1 MPPGVSSGNV
11 LMFTTNYY
19 CQPPSSSKPLLL
31 SKLWQVKRWELK
43 TKTWNSACLSPSEK
57 DCFNRP
63 LYILPCFHLNSGG
76 FVRRHFRHCFKILS
90 PSPRQNMKWLYLD
103 VGFLVTTQTLCL
115 SQRCLR
121 KWGLKQPSPSFLEDT
136 LYAVLKVR
144 IKSLKSSTCSM
155 SFWLRQEIKVCL
167 CHFANLCQSITTE
180 MSLCSKAPTVFFH
193 IKPPLLRDCPQRSIH
208 LTQEQEEPKILRLYL
223 VINYL

>member
-1 MPPGVSSGNV
+1 MATHTTVNLESRYELKRQNKIWSQLVSVIIMSMPPGVSSGNV

-63 LYILPCFHLNSGG
+63 LYILPCFHLSSGG

-136 LYAVLKVR
+136 LYAVLFCTE
-144 IKSLKSSTCSM
+144 SS
-155 SFWLRQEIKVCL
+155 
-167 CHFANLCQSITTE
+167 
-180 MSLCSKAPTVFFH
+180 
-193 IKPPLLRDCPQRSIH
+193 
-208 LTQEQEEPKILRLYL
+208 Y
-223 VINYL
+223 

>member
-1 MPPGVSSGNV
+1 MATHTTVNLESRYELKRQNKIWSQLVSVIIMSMPPGVSSGNV

-63 LYILPCFHLNSGG
+63 LYILPCFHLSGG

-136 LYAVLKVR
+136 LYAVLFCTE
-144 IKSLKSSTCSM
+144 SS
-155 SFWLRQEIKVCL
+155 
-167 CHFANLCQSITTE
+167 
-180 MSLCSKAPTVFFH
+180 
-193 IKPPLLRDCPQRSIH
+193 
-208 LTQEQEEPKILRLYL
+208 Y
-223 VINYL
+223 